1 MFIRGSARNRFS
13 KVAFWPLKK
22 IKKIEKK
29 ACHSPG
35 PSAKSDT
42 GGQKGLIKRSKKN

>member
-1 MFIRGSARNRFS
+1 VGQHEIDSVSRVLAAQKN
-13 KVAFWPLKK
+13 L
-22 IKKIEKK
+22 KKIEKK